1 MASWRPR
8 LKDWWWISG
17 LVVLVLL
24 LAAAIIWRGDILRS
38 FLDPKTPYQT
48 YVPPPAPDYAQP
60 RAWALMPNDPAHPT
74 SADPPADV
82 FFVHPTTFDGGRDW
96 NDGIGDSR
104 SNRFLVHTILP
115 NYAGPFVRVGRLFA
129 PRYRQAS
136 VFAQLTLHDDAREA
150 REFAYGDV
158 RRAFDFYLDHFND
171 GRPIVLAGV
180 EQGATLVDRLARE
193 EIAARPGLIKQIAAV
208 YLIDTVALAS
218 DYGPSSPLPACQRRD
233 QPRCVVGW
241 TQSWAWDQADIRRTF
256 DRSLVW
262 DDEGHLQD
270 IHGRPILCVNP
281 MYGFVTDAVAPAR
294 MNLGAANA
302 SDFEWG
308 ARPAFLTRQ
317 VSAVCKQGILRVS
330 RPSSPSLKDSGG
342 FTARLKEPGYNLF
355 YADTEADALG
365 RVAAL
370 AAERDASQSREER
383 PVGVN
388 LRP

>member
-1 MASWRPR
+1 MARWSPR

-17 LVVLVLL
+17 LVLLVLL

-48 YVPPPAPDYAQP
+48 YVPPRAPDYSQS
-60 RAWALMPNDPAHPT
+60 RAWALMPNNPAAPT
-74 SADPPADV
+74 SADLPADV
-82 FFVHPTTFDGGRDW
+82 FFVHPTTFDGGKDW

-158 RRAFDFYLDHFND
+158 RRAFDFYLDHYNQ
-171 GRPIVLAGV
+171 GRPLVIAGV
-180 EQGATLVDRLARE
+180 EQGATLVDRLVRE

-218 DYGPSSPLPACQRRD
+218 DYGPTSPLPACQRRD
-233 QPRCVVGW
+233 QAHCVIGW
-241 TQSWAWDQADIRRTF
+241 TQSWDWDQADIRRTL

-262 DDEGHLQD
+262 DGRGQLQD
-270 IHGRPILCVNP
+270 VRGQPILCVNP
-281 MYGFVTDAVAPAR
+281 LYGYVTDQLAPAR
-294 MNLGAANA
+294 LNLGAANA

-308 ARPAFLTRQ
+308 ARPAFLNRQ

-330 RPSSPSLKDSGG
+330 RPPSPSLKDSGG
-342 FTARLKEPGYNLF
+342 FTAQLKEPGYNLF
-355 YADTEADALG
+355 YADEEADALG
-365 RVAAL
+365 RLAAL
-370 AAERDASQSREER
+370 TADSQQS
-383 PVGVN
+383 PH
-388 LRP
+388 